1 MGEMIRIA
9 VVCIKDTF
17 GITEFIVSHPT
28 YFCKYIFSEKIKKNV
43 EEPYEMAQSICIFQE
58 GTVK

>member
-28 YFCKYIFSEKIKKNV
+28 YFCKYIFSEKIKKTWKNLMKWHNLFV
-43 EEPYEMAQSICIFQE
+43 FSKK
-58 GTVK
+58 VR